1 MNDLVNA
8 DLEFV
13 WFDDNSILN
22 GGTGAYGTE
31 DGIEMADDVSK
42 SLYCYLDGLRIYHP
56 LGSNSSDYILSE
68 QSATYLNVINEIKN
82 NKIGTDL
89 TNIGNIAY
97 IGRDLTDGETLSFA
111 DYQNEGPQNEL
122 YLKPGSGSLA
132 FKVKL
137 DISSAKIHLG
147 LRAVNGTS
155 SVTIGSGTKA
165 AVFDINSATEMY
177 YDITDLLSVDSN
189 TGIATITIQNTGSAG
204 VLAVNN
210 VKLTQGGNVS
220 PITEDDLNMF
230 SLAMSAPAEEAFVVN
245 GKVTTEKVEE
255 ELPPENEEIP
265 AELTKW
271 EKALAF
277 IKDIFAKVIA
287 FFSDVFV
294 FLTKGGMF

>member
-1 MNDLVNA
+1 M
-8 DLEFV
+8 
-13 WFDDNSILN
+13 
-22 GGTGAYGTE
+22 
-31 DGIEMADDVSK
+31 
-42 SLYCYLDGLRIYHP
+42 
-56 LGSNSSDYILSE
+56 
-68 QSATYLNVINEIKN
+68 
-82 NKIGTDL
+82 
-89 TNIGNIAY
+89 
-97 IGRDLTDGETLSFA
+97 TDGETLSFA

-137 DISSAKIHLG
+137 DINSAKIHLG

-155 SVTIGSGTKA
+155 SVTIGSGDKA